1 MTSRE
6 EGQNCALAK
15 VSTGASGDSKTQ
27 KLCIASFFQK
37 FHRAETGMSRGGRYL
52 ATAGKCCALSH
63 SKSGL
68 SQTFGTYCW
77 ADLADLSVT

>member
-52 ATAGKCCALSH
+52 ATAVSVVRLEIRGTA
-63 SKSGL
+63 KS
-68 SQTFGTYCW
+68 QRMV
-77 ADLADLSVT
+77 DL

>member
-37 FHRAETGMSRGGRYL
+37 FHRAETGMSRRGRYL
-52 ATAGKCCALSH
+52 VAK
-63 SKSGL
+63 
-68 SQTFGTYCW
+68 
-77 ADLADLSVT
+77 

>member
-52 ATAGKCCALSH
+52 ATAVSVVHYC
-63 SKSGL
+63 KSR
-68 SQTFGTYCW
+68 
-77 ADLADLSVT
+77 